1 MRNLELKKL
10 MKLFAKK
17 EGLNIID
24 IERIVNS
31 PFEFQVEVMKD
42 KCNREELIFPSVR
55 IPSFGIFYSPDWK
68 KEQFRKINE
77 KKKTIYE
84 RD

>member
-1 MRNLELKKL
+1 

-17 EGLNIID
+17 EGLNIVD

-31 PFEFQVEVMKD
+31 PFELQVEVMKQ
-42 KCNREELIFPSVR
+42 KCSREEYMFPSVR
-55 IPSFGIFYSPDWK
+55 IPSFGIFHSPEWK
-68 KEQFRKINE
+68 KKQFKKIND
-77 KKKTIYE
+77 KKKTTDE